1 MNKDD
6 ILGHDQ
12 GGDRDRMMR
21 IMKNDDVMRN
31 TEGDMMRGDE
41 VKDDVLM
48 GDQVPEMILV
58 VEGAVVRQCE
68 YTRGLYKE
76 LNFKGYNMTFRNKS

>member
-12 GGDRDRMMR
+12 GGDRDKMMR

-48 GDQVPEMILV
+48 GDQVPEMMWV
-58 VEGAVVRQCE
+58 VEGGMVRQCE
-68 YTRGLYKE
+68 FSRG
-76 LNFKGYNMTFRNKS
+76 